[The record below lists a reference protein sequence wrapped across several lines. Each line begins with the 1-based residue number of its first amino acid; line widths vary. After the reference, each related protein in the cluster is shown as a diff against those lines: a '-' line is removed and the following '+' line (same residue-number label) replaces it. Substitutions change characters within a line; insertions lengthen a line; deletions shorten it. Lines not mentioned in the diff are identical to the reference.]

1 MVHILLIF
9 SFLRLLIDFGLSPWF
24 RPNQAAFA
32 TTLSGSNPSSSPKNT
47 GSILILYNNSYRCLE
62 RFYNFSGI
70 IVTRSTESG
79 GAHYRVN
86 VC

>member
-1 MVHILLIF
+1 MHPVDF
-9 SFLRLLIDFGLSPWF
+9 PYLRLRIDFEISSWF
-24 RPNQAAFA
+24 RPNQAAFV
-32 TTLSGSNPSSSPKNT
+32 TTLSGAGPSSSPENT

-70 IVTRSTESG
+70 IATPRTESG
-79 GAHYRVN
+79 GAHYWVN